1 MDGLLMLGS
10 EWRWMPAI
18 GLVLMGMLVAWHGL
32 RGTPAR
38 RLGLLRS
45 KAGALR
51 RMEGWRRLLVGLTLI
66 GLGASWGWE
75 SRLLLFL
82 SLGIAFVELWEASV
96 VISVAKQGE
105 TAHCGRRS
113 RAE

>member
-10 EWRWMPAI
+10 GWRWVATI
-18 GLVLMGMLVAWHGL
+18 GLTLMGMLVAWHGL

-38 RLGLLRS
+38 RQGLLRS
-45 KAGALR
+45 TAGAQR
-51 RMEGWRRLLVGLTLI
+51 RLEGWRRLLVGLTLI
-66 GLGASWGWE
+66 GLGMAWGWE

-96 VISVAKQGE
+96 VISVAKRGAP
-105 TAHCGRRS
+105 TP
-113 RAE
+113 RA